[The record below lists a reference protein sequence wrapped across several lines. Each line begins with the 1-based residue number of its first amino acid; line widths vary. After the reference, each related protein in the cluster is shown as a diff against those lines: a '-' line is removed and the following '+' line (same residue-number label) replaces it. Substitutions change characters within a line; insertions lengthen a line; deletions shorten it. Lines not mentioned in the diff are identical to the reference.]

1 MDDRTI
7 AGRYRL
13 TERIGTGGMGV
24 VWRAEDQRLRRI
36 VAVKELLSRTGF
48 DQESIDR
55 AVREGRIA
63 ARLTHP
69 NVIALYDVVEHDGHP
84 WLIME
89 YLPSRSL
96 AAVMSE
102 RGTLPPDEVVRL
114 GVQLASGLA
123 AAHAAGVMHRDVKP
137 GNVLVTEFGTVKVTD
152 FGTSRAADEA
162 TVTASGMLV
171 GTPAYLAPEVA
182 RGGKGEFPA
191 DVFALGAT
199 LYAALEGTPPFGVDG
214 NTIALLH
221 RVAEGRFPPPTHA
234 GPLEPVLMRLL
245 DPNPETRP
253 TMAEAAEML
262 RTVSF
267 DGPPV
272 PLPPPSPAPT
282 AILASPLE
290 PVPEPDPTPTP
301 DPAADEPAAA
311 RPQPAP
317 AHPAPAQTAASQ
329 AAPAQTAESRSAASQ
344 PATSQPARSQPAPSR
359 PAPAPVA
366 PADPTPAREDEK
378 RGDRKALIAL
388 AVVALLAIATVA
400 YLLTRGDGSP
410 SAGSDTTTG
419 TSAPPASDTAA
430 QNPPA
435 QEPPAQT
442 TTDSPPG
449 TTTATDTTTAE
460 PTNPDPS
467 PPPAEIGPDQALS
480 DYYGLLPNNLEP
492 AYARLT
498 DRFKAAR
505 APNFASYQ
513 SWWTQMSAVTVSDVR
528 AIGPEQVTATVS
540 YTFKSGGTQT
550 ERHLYTL
557 VKVNGQWAIDNQQN
571 A

>member
-1 MDDRTI
+1 MAEDRTI

-36 VAVKELLSRTGF
+36 VAVKELLSRSGF

-55 AVREGRIA
+55 AIREGRIA

-69 NVIALYDVVEHDGHP
+69 NVIALYDVVEQDGHP

-96 AAVMSE
+96 ATVMAE
-102 RGTLPPDEVVRL
+102 RGTLPPEEVARL

-123 AAHAAGVMHRDVKP
+123 AAHTAGVMHRDVKP

-152 FGTSRAADEA
+152 FGTSRAADEV

-221 RVAEGRFPPPTHA
+221 RVADGRFPPPRNA
-234 GPLEPVLMRLL
+234 GPLAPVLMRLL
-245 DPNPETRP
+245 DSNPETRP
-253 TMAEAAEML
+253 TMADAAEML
-262 RTVSF
+262 RTVRF
-267 DGPPV
+267 DGTPSPV
-272 PLPPPSPAPT
+272 PAPPPTPT

-290 PVPEPDPTPTP
+290 PVPEPDPVP
-301 DPAADEPAAA
+301 DQAAKPAEPGPVAPAPVAAVPVAAAAADQVEP
-311 RPQPAP
+311 
-317 AHPAPAQTAASQ
+317 
-329 AAPAQTAESRSAASQ
+329 E
-344 PATSQPARSQPAPSR
+344 PAPSR
-359 PAPAPVA
+359 PTPPPARPVPPPPV
-366 PADPTPAREDEK
+366 PADAGPPAEGK
-378 RGDRKALIAL
+378 RGDRKALVAL
-388 AVVALLAIATVA
+388 AVVALIAVA
-400 YLLTRGDGSP
+400 AVVYLLNRGERDSP
-410 SAGSDTTTG
+410 SAGSTTT
-419 TSAPPASDTAA
+419 TTEAAAQPTSDTAA
-430 QNPPA
+430 ANPPA
-435 QEPPAQT
+435 QTSAEDQPT
-442 TTDSPPG
+442 TT
-449 TTTATDTTTAE
+449 TTTQPEPTTA
-460 PTNPDPS
+460 PS
-467 PPPAEIGPDQALS
+467 SDPPPAEIGPDQALS
-480 DYYGLLPNNLEP
+480 DYYGLLPGNLET
-492 AYARLT
+492 AYGRLT
-498 DRFKAAR
+498 DRFKATR
-505 APNFASYQ
+505 SPSFGDYQ
-513 SWWTQMSAVTVSDVR
+513 AWWGRMSAVNVTNVR
-528 AIGPEQVTATVS
+528 AVGPDQVAATVS

-550 ERHLYTL
+550 EQHVYTL
-557 VKVNGQWAIDNQQN
+557 VKVDGKWAIDVQSG

>member
-1 MDDRTI
+1 MEDRTI

-24 VWRAEDQRLRRI
+24 VWRAEDQRLRRV

-63 ARLTHP
+63 ARLSHP
-69 NVIALYDVVEHDGHP
+69 NVIALYDVVEYDGHP

-96 AAVMSE
+96 ATVMAE
-102 RGTLPPDEVVRL
+102 RGTLPPEEVARL
-114 GVQLASGLA
+114 GAQLASGLA
-123 AAHAAGVMHRDVKP
+123 AAHRAGVTHRDVKP

-152 FGTSRAADEA
+152 FGTSRATDEA

-221 RVAEGRFPPPTHA
+221 RVADGRFPPPRNA
-234 GPLEPVLMRLL
+234 GPLTPVLMRLL

-253 TMAEAAEML
+253 SMDDAAAML
-262 RTVSF
+262 RDVRF
-267 DGPPV
+267 DGSSPPV
-272 PLPPPSPAPT
+272 PPAPTPT
-282 AILASPLE
+282 AILASPLA
-290 PVPEPDPTPTP
+290 PVPEPEPE
-301 DPAADEPAAA
+301 PAEPAA
-311 RPQPAP
+311 
-317 AHPAPAQTAASQ
+317 
-329 AAPAQTAESRSAASQ
+329 E
-344 PATSQPARSQPAPSR
+344 
-359 PAPAPVA
+359 PAPVDPEPAKSEPVNPA
-366 PADPTPAREDEK
+366 PVNPAPVNPAPVNPAPVNPAPVTPAPVKPAPPTPPRPTPAQPTPSQSTPTDVVPRNEEK

-388 AVVALLAIATVA
+388 AVVALIVIAAVA
-400 YLLTRGDGSP
+400 YLVNRGGEGGSP
-410 SAGSDTTTG
+410 SAGSGTTSETTAQP
-419 TSAPPASDTAA
+419 TSEAPAEQTQP
-430 QNPPA
+430 
-435 QEPPAQT
+435 EQT
-442 TTDSPPG
+442 TTEQAEPTTT
-449 TTTATDTTTAE
+449 TTTAQPTEPTTTQ
-460 PTNPDPS
+460 
-467 PPPAEIGPDQALS
+467 PPAEIGPDQALS
-480 DYYGLLPNNLEP
+480 DYYGLLPNDLET

-498 DRFKAAR
+498 DNFKATR
-505 APNFASYQ
+505 SSSFADYQ
-513 SWWTQMSAVTVSDVR
+513 AFWGRMSAVSVGNVQ
-528 AIGPEQVTATVS
+528 AVGPQQVTATVS
-540 YTFKSGGTQT
+540 YTFKSGGTESEQ
-550 ERHLYTL
+550 HLYTL
-557 VKVNGQWAIDNQQN
+557 VKVNGQWMIDGQQN

>member
-1 MDDRTI
+1 MEDRTI

-24 VWRAEDQRLRRI
+24 VWRAEDQRLRRV

-63 ARLTHP
+63 ARLSHP

-96 AAVMSE
+96 ATVMTE
-102 RGTLPPDEVVRL
+102 RGTLPADEVVRL
-114 GVQLASGLA
+114 GTQLANGLA

-221 RVAEGRFPPPTHA
+221 RVADGRFPPPRNA

-253 TMAEAAEML
+253 SMAEAADML
-262 RTVSF
+262 RGVRF
-267 DGPPV
+267 DGAAPAVPPKA
-272 PLPPPSPAPT
+272 APT

-290 PVPEPDPTPTP
+290 PVPDPEPDRAEP
-301 DPAADEPAAA
+301 PAAA
-311 RPQPAP
+311 KPEPVEPA
-317 AHPAPAQTAASQ
+317 PAPAQPKPQ
-329 AAPAQTAESRSAASQ
+329 
-344 PATSQPARSQPAPSR
+344 QPAP
-359 PAPAPVA
+359 PAPTPQPTPQPTPPQAT
-366 PADPTPAREDEK
+366 PADATPRHEEK

-388 AVVALLAIATVA
+388 AVVALIAIAAVA
-400 YLLTRGDGSP
+400 YLLNRGGDGGSP
-410 SAGSDTTTG
+410 SADSGTTSQTTAQP
-419 TSAPPASDTAA
+419 TSAAA
-430 QNPPA
+430 GD
-435 QEPPAQT
+435 PPAQT
-442 TTDSPPG
+442 TTDQAEPTTT
-449 TTTATDTTTAE
+449 TTTAAPEPTTQDTTQ
-460 PTNPDPS
+460 
-467 PPPAEIGPDQALS
+467 PPAEVGPDQALS
-480 DYYGLLPNNLEP
+480 DYYGLLPTNLEP

-498 DRFKAAR
+498 DGFKAAR
-505 APNFASYQ
+505 AKTFADYQ
-513 SWWTQMSAVTVSDVR
+513 GWWGQMSAVSVSNVR
-528 AIGPEQVTATVS
+528 AVGPEQVTATVS
-540 YTFKSGGTQT
+540 YTFKGGGTQS
-550 ERHLYTL
+550 ENHLYTL
-557 VKVNGQWAIDNQQN
+557 VKVNGQWMIDGQQN

>member
-1 MDDRTI
+1 MDRTI

-55 AVREGRIA
+55 AIREGRIA
-63 ARLTHP
+63 ARLSHP
-69 NVIALYDVVEHDGHP
+69 NVIALYDVVEYDGHP

-96 AAVMSE
+96 ATVMTE
-102 RGTLPPDEVVRL
+102 RGTLPPDEVARL
-114 GVQLASGLA
+114 GVQLADGLA
-123 AAHAAGVMHRDVKP
+123 AAHKAGVTHRDVKP

-152 FGTSRAADEA
+152 FGTSRATDEA

-221 RVAEGRFPPPTHA
+221 RVADGRFPPPRNA
-234 GPLEPVLMRLL
+234 GPLAPVLMRLL
-245 DPNPETRP
+245 DTNPETRP
-253 TMAEAAEML
+253 SMAEAADML
-262 RTVSF
+262 RDVRF
-267 DGPPV
+267 DGTS
-272 PLPPPSPAPT
+272 PPPSPTPT

-290 PVPEPDPTPTP
+290 PIATPE
-301 DPAADEPAAA
+301 
-311 RPQPAP
+311 PAP
-317 AHPAPAQTAASQ
+317 AEPTPE
-329 AAPAQTAESRSAASQ
+329 PI
-344 PATSQPARSQPAPSR
+344 R
-359 PAPAPVA
+359 PAPANAA
-366 PADPTPAREDEK
+366 PANPAPANPTPPQPTPSQPTPSQPTPPQPLPAVPPSNEEK
-378 RGDRKALIAL
+378 RGDRKALVAL
-388 AVVALLAIATVA
+388 AVVALIAIALVA
-400 YLLTRGDGSP
+400 WLVNRGDGGSP
-410 SAGSDTTTG
+410 SAGSGATSETTTAQPTSDAPAG
-419 TSAPPASDTAA
+419 T
-430 QNPPA
+430 Q
-435 QEPPAQT
+435 PAQT
-442 TTDSPPG
+442 TEDEQPATT
-449 TTTATDTTTAE
+449 TTTAAPE
-460 PTNPDPS
+460 PTTPS
-467 PPPAEIGPDQALS
+467 TSQPPADIGPDQALS
-480 DYYGLLPNNLEP
+480 DYYGLLPNNLEV

-498 DRFKAAR
+498 DGFKAEKT
-505 APNFASYQ
+505 PTFADYQ
-513 SWWTQMSAVTVSDVR
+513 GWWGGISAVTVSNVQ
-528 AIGPEQVTATVS
+528 AVGPQQVTATVS

-557 VKVNGQWAIDNQQN
+557 VKVDGQWAIDGQQN

>member
-1 MDDRTI
+1 MVDRTI

-55 AVREGRIA
+55 AIREGRIA
-63 ARLTHP
+63 ARLSHP
-69 NVIALYDVVEHDGHP
+69 NVIALYDVVEYDGHP

-96 AAVMSE
+96 ATVMTE
-102 RGTLPPDEVVRL
+102 RGTLPPDEVARL
-114 GVQLASGLA
+114 GVQLADGLA
-123 AAHAAGVMHRDVKP
+123 AAHKAGVTHRDVKP

-152 FGTSRAADEA
+152 FGTSRATDEA

-221 RVAEGRFPPPTHA
+221 RVADGRFPPPRNA
-234 GPLEPVLMRLL
+234 GPLTPVLMRLL
-245 DPNPETRP
+245 DTNPETRP
-253 TMAEAAEML
+253 SMAEAADML
-262 RTVSF
+262 RDVRF
-267 DGPPV
+267 DGTTPP
-272 PLPPPSPAPT
+272 PPPPSPTPT

-290 PVPEPDPTPTP
+290 PVPTPEPTPV
-301 DPAADEPAAA
+301 EPK
-311 RPQPAP
+311 PEPVN
-317 AHPAPAQTAASQ
+317 PAPAQPQPTPPQ
-329 AAPAQTAESRSAASQ
+329 PTPPQPTPPQPVPA
-344 PATSQPARSQPAPSR
+344 
-359 PAPAPVA
+359 VA
-366 PADPTPAREDEK
+366 PPNEEK
-378 RGDRKALIAL
+378 RGDRKALVAL
-388 AVVALLAIATVA
+388 AVVALIAIAFVA
-400 YLLTRGDGSP
+400 WLVNRGDDTSP
-410 SAGSDTTTG
+410 SAGSGTTSETTTQP
-419 TSAPPASDTAA
+419 TSDA
-430 QNPPA
+430 
-435 QEPPAQT
+435 PAQT
-442 TTDSPPG
+442 QPAQPTEDDQPTT
-449 TTTATDTTTAE
+449 TTTAE
-460 PTNPDPS
+460 PEPTTTTTS
-467 PPPAEIGPDQALS
+467 QPPADIGPDQALS
-480 DYYGLLPNNLEP
+480 DYYGLLPTNLEV
-492 AYARLT
+492 AYGRLT
-498 DRFKAAR
+498 DGFKAAKS
-505 APNFASYQ
+505 PTFADYQ
-513 SWWTQMSAVTVSDVR
+513 GWWGQMSAVTVSNVQ
-528 AIGPEQVTATVS
+528 AVGPQQVTASVS

-557 VKVNGQWAIDNQQN
+557 VKVNGQWAIDGQQN

>member
-1 MDDRTI
+1 MEDRTI

-24 VWRAEDQRLRRI
+24 VWRAEDQRLRRV
-36 VAVKELLSRTGF
+36 VAVKELLSRIGF

-63 ARLTHP
+63 ARLSHP

-96 AAVMSE
+96 ATVMTE
-102 RGTLPPDEVVRL
+102 RGTLPADEVVRL
-114 GVQLASGLA
+114 GTQLANGLA
-123 AAHAAGVMHRDVKP
+123 AAHAAGVVHRDVKP

-221 RVAEGRFPPPTHA
+221 RVADGRFPPPRNA

-253 TMAEAAEML
+253 TMAEAADML
-262 RTVSF
+262 RGVRF
-267 DGPPV
+267 DGAAPPV
-272 PLPPPSPAPT
+272 PPKPAPT
-282 AILASPLE
+282 AILAAPLD
-290 PVPEPDPTPTP
+290 PVPEPEPAPPPAAAKPEPEPAEPAPTPQPAPVQPAPVQPAPVQPAPVQPTPPPQPAPTPTP
-301 DPAADEPAAA
+301 AD
-311 RPQPAP
+311 
-317 AHPAPAQTAASQ
+317 
-329 AAPAQTAESRSAASQ
+329 
-344 PATSQPARSQPAPSR
+344 
-359 PAPAPVA
+359 VA
-366 PADPTPAREDEK
+366 PRGEEK

-400 YLLTRGDGSP
+400 YLLNRGGEGGSP
-410 SAGSDTTTG
+410 SAGSGTTTATTAQP
-419 TSAPPASDTAA
+419 TSAAED
-430 QNPPA
+430 
-435 QEPPAQT
+435 PPAQT
-442 TTDSPPG
+442 TTDQAEPTTTT
-449 TTTATDTTTAE
+449 TTTAAVEPTSTQDTTQ
-460 PTNPDPS
+460 
-467 PPPAEIGPDQALS
+467 PPAEIGPDQALS
-480 DYYGLLPNNLEP
+480 DYYGLLPTNLEP

-498 DRFKAAR
+498 DGFKAAR
-505 APNFASYQ
+505 ARTFADYQ
-513 SWWTQMSAVTVSDVR
+513 GWWGQMSAVSVSNVR
-528 AIGPEQVTATVS
+528 AVGPEQVTATVS
-540 YTFKSGGTQT
+540 YTFKGGATQS
-550 ERHLYTL
+550 ENHLYTL
-557 VKVNGQWAIDNQQN
+557 VKVNGQWMIDGQQN